1 MTPAERKLILVVIDG
16 LTPGVFERAVETGSA
31 PALAFLARHGEYAR
45 AVSTFPSLTPVCL
58 ASIATGAHPDRHHIP
73 HLAWYHR
80 GERRIVEYGSSYA
93 AMRAVGRRRVMRD
106 AILAMNQEH
115 LAADQPTVFEQLER
129 AGLETAAVNFTCYR
143 AGNRHRS
150 TLPGVPAAYGPRRFF
165 YFNLFESDRTGAPL
179 AVRSRGVGSVDLYAS
194 TVGRWLVTR
203 DGFDFLV
210 YYLPDYDFASH
221 HYGPDA
227 TSDALARSDAAV
239 GALLEAA
246 GGGDEFLERYAVVL
260 CSDHGQTPVHR
271 GVRLEESLTDFRLA
285 PPRGSVDGA
294 ELVVTASNRVGM
306 VYRLPGCTTE
316 LRDLATRIERE
327 PALDAILFREDSEA
341 VVRRGG
347 DELRFAPGEDGWR
360 TTGDP
365 ELLAEPRAFE
375 RVWAALANPN
385 VGDLLV
391 TAADGV
397 ELADIGG
404 SHHVGGGSHGSL
416 AAGDSEVPMLTV
428 GTGLP
433 PPRIIDVAPLVASHF
448 GVLAPS
454 TARAA

>member
-1 MTPAERKLILVVIDG
+1 MRDAERKLILVVIDG
-16 LTPGVFERAVETGSA
+16 LTPGVFERAVETRSA
-31 PALAFLARHGEYAR
+31 PALAFLAEHGEYGR

-58 ASIATGAHPDRHHIP
+58 ASIATGAHSDAHHIP

-80 GERRIVEYGSSYA
+80 AERRIVEYGSSYA

-115 LAADQPTVFEQLER
+115 LAADAPTVFEQLER

-150 TLPGVPAAYGPRRFF
+150 TVPGVPAAYGPRRFF
-165 YFNLFESDRTGAPL
+165 YFNLFESDRTGSPL
-179 AVRSRGVGSVDLYAS
+179 AVRARGVGSVDAYAS

-239 GALLEAA
+239 GALIEAA
-246 GGGDEFLERYAVVL
+246 GGGDEFLARYAVIL

-271 GVRLEESLTDFRLA
+271 GLRLESSLAGFRLA
-285 PPRGSVDGA
+285 PARGSADGA
-294 ELVVTASNRVGM
+294 ELAVTASNRVGM
-306 VYRLPGCTTE
+306 VYRLPACTAET
-316 LRDLATRIERE
+316 RDLAARIERE
-327 PALDAILFREDSEA
+327 PAVDAILFREDGEA

-347 DELRFAPGEDGWR
+347 EELRFAAEEDGWR
-360 TTGDP
+360 TSGDP
-365 ELLAEPRAFE
+365 GLLSEPDAFG

-385 VGDLLV
+385 AGDLVV

-397 ELADIGG
+397 EFADIGG
-404 SHHVGGGSHGSL
+404 RHHAGGGSHGSL

-428 GTGLP
+428 GTGP
-433 PPRIIDVAPLVASHF
+433 APPRIVDVVPLVRSYF
-448 GVLAPS
+448 GVAAAT